1 MTVNLALLVEQL
13 KGEVP
18 ARNQIPSDQQY
29 TTAIADAVLDYSNR
43 VPIRKQVELA
53 IVAGTAN
60 YTLPTDFA
68 AYISLDI
75 FLDQDGILNTPAGLI
90 ALPLDFSEEISI
102 AGRTLTISPTP
113 TYSTSRTLRYR
124 AFYELDQNSDYD
136 LTPQQAAVIR
146 LKAQAICLN
155 LQANAAAQEAWSYKL
170 GDESV
175 DKKGV
180 YEALKKQAEAVEKQ
194 YRAALQSGPVDM
206 MRRSNYAKYRRSR
219 PNDF

>member
-1 MTVNLALLVEQL
+1 MTVKLTLLVEQL
-13 KGEVP
+13 KSEVP

-29 TTAIADAVLDYSNR
+29 TTAITDAVLDYSNR
-43 VPIRKQVELA
+43 VPIRKQVDLA
-53 IVAGTAN
+53 IVAGTAS
-60 YTLPTDFA
+60 YTLPTDFL

-75 FLDQDGILNTPAGLI
+75 FLDQAGVLNTPAGLI
-90 ALPLDFSEEISI
+90 ALPRDFSEEISI
-102 AGRTLTISPTP
+102 TGRTLTISPTP
-113 TYSTSRTLRYR
+113 TYSTTRTLRYR

-136 LTPQQAAVIR
+136 LTSQQAAVIR
-146 LKAQAICLN
+146 LKAQATCLN
-155 LQANAAAQEAWSYKL
+155 LQANAAAQEAWSYGI
-170 GDESV
+170 GDEKV

-194 YRAALQSGPVDM
+194 YREALKSGPVDM